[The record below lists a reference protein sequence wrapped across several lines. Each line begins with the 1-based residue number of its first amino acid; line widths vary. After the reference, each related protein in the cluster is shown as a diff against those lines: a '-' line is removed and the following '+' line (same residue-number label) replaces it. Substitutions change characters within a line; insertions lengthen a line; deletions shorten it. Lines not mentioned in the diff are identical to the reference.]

1 MQKEGSK
8 LREGDGILEGQTH
21 GSLQPPKTEITVSIL
36 QNFTGRMRYATT
48 ELAAAA
54 VLLTASR
61 SFWFPF
67 CSNKSGVI

>member
-8 LREGDGILEGQTH
+8 LREGDGILEGQAH

-48 ELAAAA
+48 E
-54 VLLTASR
+54 
-61 SFWFPF
+61 
-67 CSNKSGVI
+67 